1 MHELSHTRP
10 GNSPKSI
17 LVVEDDQIVR
27 MLTVEVL
34 EELGYRVF
42 EAEDA
47 PQALAIL
54 ERDEPL
60 DLLMTDISLPG
71 ISGRQLMSLARR
83 LRPQLPVLFASG
95 YAEADY
101 PDEEPRGEGDP
112 STAKVASLSKPFT
125 LDLLR
130 TTVQRLLE

>member
-1 MHELSHTRP
+1 MHDP
-10 GNSPKSI
+10 GSNPKRI
-17 LVVEDDQIVR
+17 LVVEDDRVVR

-54 ERDEPL
+54 EGDEPL

-71 ISGRQLMSLARR
+71 ISGRQLMALARR
-83 LRPQLPVLFASG
+83 LRPRIPVLFASG
-95 YAEADY
+95 YAEAGA
-101 PDEEPRGEGDP
+101 PDEAPHGEGDAA
-112 STAKVASLSKPFT
+112 TAKVANLSKPFT

-130 TTVQRLLE
+130 TTVQRLLEQP